1 MLCKRM
7 EHHLGTLYPCPAL
20 LTAECMCRAGFCGD
34 RLLPALCESDSI
46 PYEHIRSNSADHTVI
61 DNSCCLLRHVC
72 TSQHGCSRSVH
83 VDMSAA
89 HATCRVYSDVSCLH
103 TLPTIPNTSS
113 SDPYTSSEIASL
125 SVFILEVLSCN
136 PVHNL
141 TKCSTVQ
148 PALIRRE
155 SVPSCRFFRAICG
168 YFTVQPALIRG
179 ESVLS
184 KLIPRPLMQQVHI
197 RLCIVYS
204 TLHYDYN

>member
-1 MLCKRM
+1 M

-125 SVFILEVLSCN
+125 SVFILRSVELQPCPQSDKVLYCATGSHSKR
-136 PVHNL
+136 VGSFMQVL
-141 TKCSTVQ
+141 QGYLRILYSSTGSHS
-148 PALIRRE
+148 RR
-155 SVPSCRFFRAICG
+155 VGAF
-168 YFTVQPALIRG
+168 
-179 ESVLS
+179 
-184 KLIPRPLMQQVHI
+184 
-197 RLCIVYS
+197 
-204 TLHYDYN
+204 